1 MYKAEILLNK
11 VLVKCKI
18 PKTKKSINQHVV
30 RVLS

>member
-11 VLVKCKI
+11 VLIECKI
-18 PKTKKSINQHVV
+18 PNSQSINIIV